1 MKVGKKINQQN
12 KFITNIKLAELP
24 ERELK
29 KIYRR
34 KYQRNNSREY
44 PRA

>member
-12 KFITNIKLAELP
+12 KFITNIKLAELR

-29 KIYRR
+29 KYI
-34 KYQRNNSREY
+34 
-44 PRA
+44 